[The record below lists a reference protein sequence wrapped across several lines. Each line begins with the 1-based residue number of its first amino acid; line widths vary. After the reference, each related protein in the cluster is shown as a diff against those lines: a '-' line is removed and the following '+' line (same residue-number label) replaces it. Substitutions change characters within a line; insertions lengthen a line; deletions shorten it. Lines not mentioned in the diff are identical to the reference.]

1 MRGLLLGLSIAATG
15 AVGGAA
21 QAHSPYLF
29 PNAFDASNR
38 DHVTVQGSFT
48 EHPFTPDVVMKSDD
62 FHAVGP
68 DGAKVALTP
77 TYFKD
82 LTVLE
87 AATEKDGTYRITS
100 GVRAGRTSKVIQ
112 KDGEWVFLEPGKPV
126 PAGAAPADMQSIT
139 VAETYVSRGAPNK
152 AALAPSGKGV
162 EFHALTHPNDIF
174 VGEEAKFEVL
184 LDGKPLSGQQI
195 QIARTGDDMD
205 GELTKVV
212 ADSAGKFSIKV
223 DKPGAYLAITRH
235 RVAPKDG
242 QPGRSLTYS
251 LTFEATG
258 E

>member
-1 MRGLLLGLSIAATG
+1 MRGLLLGLSVAAAG
-15 AVGGAA
+15 ALLGAAA
-21 QAHSPYLF
+21 QAHSPYLL
-29 PNAFDASNR
+29 PNQFDASNR
-38 DHVTVQGSFT
+38 DHVTVQASFT

-77 TYFKD
+77 SYFRD

-100 GVRAGRTSKVIQ
+100 GVRAGRMSKVIQ

-126 PAGAAPADMQSIT
+126 PAGVTPADMQSIT

-152 AALAPSGKGV
+152 VALAPRGEGV
-162 EFHALTHPNDIF
+162 EFHALTHPND
-174 VGEEAKFEVL
+174 VYAGEEAKFEVL
-184 LDGKPLSGQQI
+184 LDGKPLAGQDI
-195 QIARTGDDMD
+195 QIAAAGDDMD
-205 GELTKVV
+205 GELATVKSD
-212 ADSAGKFSIKV
+212 AAGKFAIKV

-235 RVAPKDG
+235 RVAPQGG

-251 LTFEATG
+251 LTFEATK
-258 E
+258 